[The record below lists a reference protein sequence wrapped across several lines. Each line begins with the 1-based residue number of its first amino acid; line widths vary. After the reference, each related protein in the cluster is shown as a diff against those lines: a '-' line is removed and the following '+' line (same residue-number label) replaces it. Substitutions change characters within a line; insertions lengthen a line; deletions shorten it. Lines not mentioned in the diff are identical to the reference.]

1 MSEAPTGSPAGNP
14 STITTRARP
23 CDSPAVRKRSTQQR
37 YRTANAVLEPRGPRP
52 RSEDLLVEGV
62 VAPGVV
68 CDVEHAGELGHLFE
82 QCRLDPLS
90 ERHLRH
96 GATLAPAREAQV
108 GAAVLVIEGDQIGPS
123 AMTGNGRVDGLFE
136 DGDHPQSQWA
146 GDALGQDFGRDAR

>member
-23 CDSPAVRKRSTQQR
+23 CDSPAVKKPSTQQR

-68 CDVEHAGELGHLFE
+68 RDVEHARELGHLFE
-82 QCRLDPLS
+82 QGRLDPLT
-90 ERHLRH
+90 EGHLRH
-96 GATLAPAREAQV
+96 GTTLAPTRQTQV
-108 GAAVLVIEGDQIGPS
+108 G
-123 AMTGNGRVDGLFE
+123 
-136 DGDHPQSQWA
+136 
-146 GDALGQDFGRDAR
+146 